1 MTDRPRPTGD
11 ASGDEEP
18 GPVAAAFGARL
29 LAARKQAGLS
39 LRELAEQLGVKTH
52 ANLSR
57 AERGVS
63 KPSRTLVERVEALT
77 GVPLLESYDA
87 LEAEWQARARARAA
101 RRRELARLDAGDG
114 TNPQSRRYP
123 DAATA
128 AEPRE
133 ESAEGQ
139 EGEANRREAIMTLGG
154 MLTVGAA
161 LTRKLLYWAESP
173 SFGPLTL
180 EEYDEDVV
188 WLSEHATIRPV
199 PELIDTANRKAAKV
213 ASLLWDGKHSGKQ
226 REHLE
231 LLIGQ
236 FAYLQGRFAFDL
248 GQHGIAR
255 THLRLAKHYGRALD
269 HHLLLAST
277 AMVESGIA
285 FYQGHYAKSLDIA
298 QSAQQYTT
306 DHTAARFAAE
316 EARAYGSLGPAFLNE
331 MREALDRAEGML
343 PNRLVFEPG
352 AESPFGIE
360 TFAFRRA
367 TASVRA
373 GDERAE
379 EYTRDAIQRF
389 EELEAKRDS
398 RFSFMDLALARLD
411 LAMALLQSKPPEP
424 REAAR
429 LGIQAVA
436 VSGRLWTDPVK
447 RRLNELLQMFWS
459 KPAWRTLPAVRE
471 LAEAARG
478 YRPPALPAPLPR
490 RALGSA

>member
-123 DAATA
+123 DDAKA
-128 AEPRE
+128 AETRE

-236 FAYLQGRFAFDL
+236 FSKCVD
-248 GQHGIAR
+248 IR
-255 THLRLAKHYGRALD
+255 TG
-269 HHLLLAST
+269 
-277 AMVESGIA
+277 
-285 FYQGHYAKSLDIA
+285 
-298 QSAQQYTT
+298 AQQENNQ
-306 DHTAARFAAE
+306 HTAARFAAE

-478 YRPPALPAPLPR
+478 YRPPALPASLPR